1 MATRQEQITT
11 ALDRLS
17 DALGNELSGMVA
29 VSNDGI
35 VLASRMAID
44 INPDRIGA
52 VAATIIG
59 VTRRVSNELRIGGIE
74 ETIIKSGNGIFLV
87 VPAGSQ
93 ALLAASLRAGANLGL
108 VRLEIRDAA
117 AMISQALG

>member
-52 VAATIIG
+52 GAATIIG